1 MLQAMKTSPSVPT
14 RRRGARRLPVVGVMG
29 SGVRAHAKL
38 AAPLGRG
45 LAEMGVHL
53 LTGGGG
59 GVMAAVS
66 RAFAEVEDRAGLA
79 LGVLPAD
86 GFQRTKGRAGRAG
99 GAESGDAES
108 EPAQWEPPPGYPNPW
123 VEVAVRTHLDA
134 RGAAGDSASSR
145 NHVNVLSSDVVVALP
160 GGQGTASEVA
170 LALRYGR
177 PLVLLGDVARAS
189 ALGRAQGVASAPG
202 PALPHFLR
210 SAASQ
215 AWATESPAEAL
226 ALVRRTLG
234 AERALDQD

>member
-1 MLQAMKTSPSVPT
+1 M
-14 RRRGARRLPVVGVMG
+14 GVMG
-29 SGVRAHAKL
+29 SGVRAHAEL

-45 LAEMGVHL
+45 LAGMGVHL

-86 GFQRTKGRAGRAG
+86 GSDGFHRTSRRAGRAG

-177 PLVLLGDVARAS
+177 PLVLLGDVGRAA
-189 ALGRAQGVASAPG
+189 ALGRAQGVASAHG
-202 PALPHFLR
+202 PASPHFLR
-210 SAASQ
+210 SAASK

-226 ALVRRTLG
+226 SLVRRTLG

>member
-1 MLQAMKTSPSVPT
+1 MKTSPSVPN
-14 RRRGARRLPVVGVMG
+14 RRRGARRLLVVGVMG
-29 SGVRAHAKL
+29 SGVRAHAEL
-38 AAPLGRG
+38 AVPLGRG
-45 LAEMGVHL
+45 LAGMGVHL

-66 RAFAEVEDRAGLA
+66 RAFAEVEDRAGLV

-86 GFQRTKGRAGRAG
+86 GFQRTSRRAGRA
-99 GAESGDAES
+99 GDAES

-134 RGAAGDSASSR
+134 RGTAGDAASSR

-177 PLVLLGDVARAS
+177 PLVLLGDV
-189 ALGRAQGVASAPG
+189 GRAAALCRAQELASAPG
-202 PALPHFLR
+202 PGSPHFLR
-210 SAASQ
+210 SAASK

-234 AERALDQD
+234 LERALDQD

>member
-1 MLQAMKTSPSVPT
+1 MKTSPSVPN
-14 RRRGARRLPVVGVMG
+14 RRGGARRLPVVGVMG
-29 SGVRAHAKL
+29 SGVRAHAEL

-66 RAFAEVEDRAGLA
+66 RAFAEVEDRAGVV

-86 GFQRTKGRAGRAG
+86 GFQRTSGRGGRAGD
-99 GAESGDAES
+99 AESGDAES

-134 RGAAGDSASSR
+134 RGAAGDAASSR

-177 PLVLLGDVARAS
+177 PLVLLGDVGR
-189 ALGRAQGVASAPG
+189 ALGQAQGVASAHG
-202 PALPHFLR
+202 PASPHFLR
-210 SAASQ
+210 SAASK
-215 AWATESPAEAL
+215 AWATESPADAL